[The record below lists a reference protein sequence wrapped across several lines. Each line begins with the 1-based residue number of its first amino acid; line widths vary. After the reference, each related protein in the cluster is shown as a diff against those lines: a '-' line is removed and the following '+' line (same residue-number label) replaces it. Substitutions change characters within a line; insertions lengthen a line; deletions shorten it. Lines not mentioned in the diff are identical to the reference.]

1 MSETFDIDITPS
13 VTTYELYQIASY
25 THWFAIGE
33 FIDNSI
39 TSAFLNWSELNKK
52 YNNRYS
58 LNIDIDFDN
67 ENRTLTVVDNAAG
80 IARSDMQ
87 RALRAGEPPL
97 DRSLLSVH
105 GVGMKMSSFWLG
117 RNLNIKTWP
126 LASDTGFEVVVD
138 LDVIQKTKSALTKVS
153 EIPQQSKPGTRI
165 TLSKINQEKL
175 PRGTGVA
182 KLKMLLA
189 SMYRLYL
196 NSNDKKVIIRFNGK
210 PLKFNDPAILSEP
223 YWPDKEG
230 PDGKAPIKWERE
242 FSHQLKSGARIFGK
256 VGLLE
261 TMSRDL
267 SGFMLHYKG
276 KGMGGIGAIDS
287 SEEISQQDIRD
298 AREYYRPPRIFGQEG
313 SYRWQRFTGSFD
325 ISDLGKTSST
335 DSIKWGTDEE
345 FEFISTLIEFLK
357 DPHFNMWA
365 MAENYA
371 PRRFLNKQKKDG
383 QQPNVTE
390 FDVEEVESISNF
402 FNTSVHGEAINHLDD
417 ESDQNNTSNDDHNLR
432 ALKNAP
438 QEEFVVS
445 GNQVAI
451 PDSSGHVHNFEPI
464 FIDNSEF
471 DLFDLETLSRFHHQI
486 RINVGHPFI
495 RKLQWGNPDVRE
507 AVIQLIYL
515 MSIPEV
521 FLPLRNDRA
530 AYKKKINEIVDS
542 TLSRLVQRR
551 ES

>member
-1 MSETFDIDITPS
+1 MSDSFDIDITPS

-52 YNNRYS
+52 YNNRYT

-80 IARSDMQ
+80 IARNEMQ

-105 GVGMKMSSFWLG
+105 GVGMKMSSFWMG

-138 LDVIQKTKSALTKVS
+138 LDVIKKTKSALTKVS
-153 EIPQQSKPGTRI
+153 EIPQQTKPGTRI

-189 SMYRLYL
+189 SMYRIYL

-210 PLKFNDPAILSEP
+210 ALKFNDPIILSEP

-230 PDGKAPIKWERE
+230 PNGEVPIKWERE
-242 FSHQLKSGARIFGK
+242 FSYQLKSGPRIFGK

-345 FEFISTLIEFLK
+345 FEFISSLIEFLK

-371 PRRFLNKQKKDG
+371 PRRFLNKQRKSG

-417 ESDQNNTSNDDHNLR
+417 DVDQDNTLNNKDNLR

-438 QEEFVVS
+438 QEQFVAS
-445 GNQVAI
+445 DNQVAI

-464 FIDNSEF
+464 FIDNSQF

-551 ES
+551 ER